1 MSALELVERIVR
13 ATGKSRVEAL
23 LEAILD
29 YLDTNFPRS
38 DDEPAY
44 SSLTQTVPAGSIV
57 TVTWRVRG
65 DWLVKVRHLYADAAL
80 DCTYRWTLTGLTVEG
95 NEIQFPRA
103 VEVTKTG
110 LITLVIT
117 NNGTID
123 QDIDILIEGW
133 ARRLA

>member
-1 MSALELVERIVR
+1 MSALERIE
-13 ATGKSRVEAL
+13 SL
-23 LEAILD
+23 LEGILD

-44 SSLTQTVPAGSIV
+44 SSLTQTIPAGSAV
-57 TVTWRVRG
+57 TVSWRVRG
-65 DWLVKVRHLYADAAL
+65 DWLVKVRHLYADAAPN
-80 DCTYRWTLTGLTVEG
+80 CTYRWTLTGLTVEG

-110 LITLVIT
+110 LISLTVT
-117 NNGTID
+117 NIGAVD

-133 ARRLA
+133 ARRLV